1 MFRPI
6 IRKQDILIPNGSYV
20 SNIEPPTINNEFKT
34 IVEQS
39 NSDSDNYNYQEE
51 INSDDDSV
59 ISSITPSPT
68 HSVSSHKKQDFIEFH
83 LPNNDIIREF
93 STYSNSNKTKI
104 IELGLATLN
113 TTNDKRLE
121 WNNKNV
127 AVKINQ
133 IKNNHKKEIENLQHL
148 IDSMKKEITNI
159 KSFNKKE
166 MENQKISIQD
176 RLDSTY
182 KTDIDYKNKQIQQL
196 RDNEKELRKWL
207 HTIKDEQILKI
218 QELNNTHNKDVKEI
232 HNKYQQERNDSIHS
246 KLDQMV
252 KNVGKAVVK
261 GDIGEIAILE
271 QCNKDFPHITW
282 NKVGNE
288 KGGGKCDIVGNG
300 NIAIE
305 VKNYDTSIRK
315 KEIDKFRKDMK
326 NNKDYKAGLFISLNK
341 VKMHDKPDCHIEL
354 LDGKPLMYINNVAED
369 ITKLKASITVLYKLL
384 ELGIDLEQATKFDKV
399 ITLIKDID
407 SHRADIQ
414 KKSDD
419 YNNKLNTTLGKLG
432 NTIQNAIN
440 FLT

>member
-1 MFRPI
+1 MLQPI
-6 IRKQDILIPNGSYV
+6 IRKEDILIPTGKYV
-20 SNIEPPTINNEFKT
+20 PNNPPIITNNKFKS
-34 IVEQS
+34 IIEQS
-39 NSDSDNYNYQEE
+39 NSDHDEYDYEIEKCYSDTSSE
-51 INSDDDSV
+51 SS
-59 ISSITPSPT
+59 SSIPL
-68 HSVSSHKKQDFIEFH
+68 SHKTQDLIEYH
-83 LPNNDIIREF
+83 LPNNDITKEF
-93 STYSNSNKTKI
+93 STFSTQNKIKI

-113 TTNDKRLE
+113 TTNDKRLQ
-121 WNNKNV
+121 WNNKTY
-127 AVKINQ
+127 AEKINQ
-133 IKNNHKKEIENLQHL
+133 IKNIHKKEIDKQQLHNEALEKQIN
-148 IDSMKKEITNI
+148 NI

-182 KTDIDYKNKQIQQL
+182 KTDIDYKNKQIQEL

-252 KNVGKAVVK
+252 KNVEKAVVK

-271 QCNKDFPHITW
+271 QCNKFFPHITW
-282 NKVGNE
+282 NKVGND

-326 NNKDYKAGLFISLNK
+326 NNKHYKAGLFISLNK
-341 VKMHDKPDCHIEL
+341 VSMHNKPDYHIEL

-407 SHRADIQ
+407 SHRVDIQ

-419 YNNKLNTTLGKLG
+419 YNNKLHTTLGKLE